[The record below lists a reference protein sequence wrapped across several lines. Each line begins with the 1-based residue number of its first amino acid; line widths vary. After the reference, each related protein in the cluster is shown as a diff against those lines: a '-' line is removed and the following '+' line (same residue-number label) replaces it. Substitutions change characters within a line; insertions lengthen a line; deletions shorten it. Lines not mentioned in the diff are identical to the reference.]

1 MASSK
6 LQRRGFSCRK
16 LFLKLS
22 ELAVLSA
29 GGALAAARSSPLR
42 SEPPLIQKRD
52 SRKSDRPFVGMTG
65 ATGFIGDY
73 LLRSLVSTGRCEI
86 RALSRSP
93 TDLAATRQ
101 GVVWQR
107 GDLSSGRD
115 CDTFVSD
122 LDAVIHLAHANT
134 PLSSLRDWASDAL
147 LNLTPT
153 LNLIEALRGQ
163 RRRIDLVFASS
174 GGAIYGSRN
183 HLAPFSES
191 DPTNP
196 QSPYGVVKLT
206 IENYLR
212 LAAEEGWLRVSVLRI
227 GNPYG
232 TLLLPERRQGL
243 IGVAMNQVL
252 RGKPV
257 PIYGRPQNVRDYV
270 HLNDVVR
277 IVEICLEPKWPFEIF
292 NVGSGH
298 GVSTEDIVAL
308 IEKTIDVPVARREV
322 LGVVDADR
330 LPSWVVLDI
339 QKATETLGWS
349 PQTSLS
355 DGIRRLYRE
364 NKRLGGPI

>member
-1 MASSK
+1 M
-6 LQRRGFSCRK
+6 
-16 LFLKLS
+16 
-22 ELAVLSA
+22 
-29 GGALAAARSSPLR
+29 
-42 SEPPLIQKRD
+42 QKRD
-52 SRKSDRPFVGMTG
+52 GRKSDRPLVGMTG
-65 ATGFIGDY
+65 ATGFLGGY

-86 RALSRSP
+86 RGLSRSP
-93 TDLAATRQ
+93 ANLPATPQ

-115 CDTFVSD
+115 SDTFVNG

-153 LNLIEALRGQ
+153 LNLIEALRRQ
-163 RRRIDLVFASS
+163 RRRINLVFASS

-212 LAAEEGWLRVSVLRI
+212 LAAEEGLSRVSVLRI

-252 RGKPV
+252 RGEPV
-257 PIYGRPQNVRDYV
+257 PIYGSPQNVRDYV
-270 HLNDVVR
+270 HLSDVAR
-277 IVEICLEPKWPFEIF
+277 IVEICLEPKWQFEIF
-292 NVGSGH
+292 NVGSGR
-298 GVSTEDIVAL
+298 GVSTEDVVAL
-308 IEKTIDVPVARREV
+308 IEKTIGVPVARREV
-322 LGVVDADR
+322 PGVVDAER

-339 QKATETLGWS
+339 HKAAETLGWS
-349 PQTSLS
+349 PQVSLS
-355 DGIRRLYRE
+355 DGIKRLYRE
-364 NKRLGGPI
+364 NKIVGGLS